1 MKAPDSVS
9 RAIEALRRGDPVM
22 VFDGWGREEE
32 VDLVYHASFVTW
44 REVSLLRRIA
54 GGLICYATRHDL
66 LARLDLPFM
75 HEVLAKLPSLEPLA
89 TRRLG
94 YGDPPAFVLWINHR
108 SVKTGISDV
117 DRAKTIAAL
126 HRLTQLLAEDV
137 VKARRYFREEFV
149 VPGHVALLASRGLEK
164 RRGHT
169 ELSVALA
176 EMAGL
181 SPSVVFAEMLG
192 DHGSSLT
199 LDEAERFSRLTGIPL
214 VTGDE
219 IIEAWWEWR
228 SRDGR

>member
-1 MKAPDSVS
+1 MKSSVA
-9 RAIEALRRGDPVM
+9 RAVEALRRGEPVM

-32 VDLVYHASFVTW
+32 VDLVYHASSVTW

-54 GGLICYATRHDL
+54 GGLLCYATRYDL
-66 LARLDLPFM
+66 LEPLNIPFM
-75 HEVLAKLPSLEPLA
+75 HEALAKIPSLAPLA
-89 TRRLG
+89 AKRLS
-94 YGDPPAFVLWINHR
+94 YGDPPAFLLWVNHR

-126 HRLTQLLAEDV
+126 HRLTQLLLDGELVA
-137 VKARRYFREEFV
+137 ARRFLAEEFV
-149 VPGHVALLASRGLEK
+149 APGHVAWLASRGLER

-192 DHGSSLT
+192 DNGESMS

-219 IIEAWWEWR
+219 VIEAWWEWKA
-228 SRDGR
+228 SRERR

>member
-1 MKAPDSVS
+1 MSLDNVR
-9 RAIEALRRGDPVM
+9 RAVEALRRGEPVM

-54 GGLICYATRHDL
+54 GGLICYATRYDL
-66 LARLDLPFM
+66 LEKLEVPFM
-75 HEVLAKLPSLEPLA
+75 HEILAKLPSLEPLA

-94 YGDPPAFVLWINHR
+94 YGDPPAFILWINHR
-108 SVKTGISDV
+108 RVKTGISDV
-117 DRAKTIAAL
+117 DRARTIAAL
-126 HRLTQLLAEDV
+126 HRLTQLLLEDV
-137 VKARRYFREEFV
+137 GAARRFFRDEFV

-228 SRDGR
+228 TRGGF

>member
-1 MKAPDSVS
+1 MRHAAVE
-9 RAIEALRRGDPVM
+9 RAVEALRRGEPVM

-54 GGLICYATRHDL
+54 GGLICYATRYDL
-66 LARLDLPFM
+66 LQKLDLPYM
-75 HEVLAKLPSLEPLA
+75 HELLSKVPSFEPLA
-89 TRRLG
+89 SRRLG
-94 YGDPPAFVLWINHR
+94 YGDPPAFIVWINHR
-108 SVKTGISDV
+108 GVRTGISDV

-126 HRLTQLLAEDV
+126 HRLTQLLMENDEAA
-137 VKARRYFREEFV
+137 KRFFRSEFV
-149 VPGHVALLASRGLEK
+149 VPGHVALLASRGLDK

-192 DHGSSLT
+192 DHGGSLT

-228 SRDGR
+228 SRGSA